1 MTENNVQPIDWQSL
15 NTPKKLKG
23 RLNSWSDE
31 EKALELLQEAY
42 DIRVPGLFRWIAA
55 AFLGDHCAYGFPE
68 DFLQLKWEDEKL
80 RNETDYYSEFAE
92 KVFSEVRKSFHDAAG
107 LQVLTEGRLAAGS
120 EDAYIEIDK
129 DGYLELISDY

>member
-1 MTENNVQPIDWQSL
+1 MTENNVQPIAWKSL
-15 NTPKKLKG
+15 NTLKKLKG
-23 RLNSWSDE
+23 RPDSWSDE
-31 EKALELLQEAY
+31 KKTLELLQEAY
-42 DIRVPGLFRWIAA
+42 GIRVPGLFRWTAA
-55 AFLGDHCAYGFPE
+55 AFLGDHYAYGFSE

-92 KVFSEVRKSFHDAAG
+92 KVFSEVRKSFHDVAG

-129 DGYLELISDY
+129 DSYLELISDY